1 MEDQDEAAR
10 RDAKA
15 RMAARKE
22 AVRLKRA
29 AAAEQAATAAAKAE
43 RSAPA
48 AKTLVDAACREG
60 TDVPDR
66 EADSQPPQLVMVPE
80 PAPQEPHAPAA
91 AVGGVDSAAL
101 RAKEQQLQQALEGQ
115 QAAEKE
121 ANSLKEMMA
130 LQAEGIGT
138 MQDELG
144 KLHAQ
149 LAAAR
154 SENADA
160 TARLPVADA
169 KQLRSLRRRT
179 RALAAELSSSKE
191 LMQQLINE
199 TAAGL
204 AASAAGAARLKVEVA
219 RSGQKLA
226 SLEVASES
234 LREQLTSER
243 VGRQKAQATAN
254 AAEQR
259 AAAADERVAR
269 ETQQLRDEAEEAIAD
284 RDALEKA
291 SKTRNARFAKV
302 QLAHAQKLEA
312 LEAELNSARLAG
324 SQANQKLE
332 QEVGRLTR
340 HVSALEATLQD
351 SEASAVEAA
360 EAAAD
365 SQADASAAKAREQ
378 EMRES
383 LGVMQEEARQATTR
397 AKEAEACSTRW
408 QARAEAAEA
417 AIAAADE
424 ARVAATQSAAQEVEA
439 AGGAI
444 EALIAERDAAKA
456 NAASLTEQ
464 IDALV
469 GRQGRLV
476 EEMMAQEEKLQR
488 LLGDGAV
495 DRRQVANALVAFFQ
509 VDNTSVR
516 FDRSLVGF
524 LPHLVR

>member
-1 MEDQDEAAR
+1 
-10 RDAKA
+10 
-15 RMAARKE
+15 
-22 AVRLKRA
+22 
-29 AAAEQAATAAAKAE
+29 
-43 RSAPA
+43 
-48 AKTLVDAACREG
+48 
-60 TDVPDR
+60 
-66 EADSQPPQLVMVPE
+66 
-80 PAPQEPHAPAA
+80 
-91 AVGGVDSAAL
+91 
-101 RAKEQQLQQALEGQ
+101 
-115 QAAEKE
+115 
-121 ANSLKEMMA
+121 
-130 LQAEGIGT
+130 
-138 MQDELG
+138 ELG

-302 QLAHAQKLEA
+302 QTAHAQKLEA

-324 SQANQKLE
+324 NQANQKLE

-383 LGVMQEEARQATTR
+383 L
-397 AKEAEACSTRW
+397 
-408 QARAEAAEA
+408 
-417 AIAAADE
+417 
-424 ARVAATQSAAQEVEA
+424 
-439 AGGAI
+439 
-444 EALIAERDAAKA
+444 
-456 NAASLTEQ
+456 
-464 IDALV
+464 
-469 GRQGRLV
+469 
-476 EEMMAQEEKLQR
+476 
-488 LLGDGAV
+488 
-495 DRRQVANALVAFFQ
+495 
-509 VDNTSVR
+509 
-516 FDRSLVGF
+516 
-524 LPHLVR
+524 

>member
-1 MEDQDEAAR
+1 
-10 RDAKA
+10 
-15 RMAARKE
+15 
-22 AVRLKRA
+22 
-29 AAAEQAATAAAKAE
+29 
-43 RSAPA
+43 
-48 AKTLVDAACREG
+48 
-60 TDVPDR
+60 
-66 EADSQPPQLVMVPE
+66 
-80 PAPQEPHAPAA
+80 
-91 AVGGVDSAAL
+91 
-101 RAKEQQLQQALEGQ
+101 
-115 QAAEKE
+115 
-121 ANSLKEMMA
+121 
-130 LQAEGIGT
+130 
-138 MQDELG
+138 
-144 KLHAQ
+144 
-149 LAAAR
+149 
-154 SENADA
+154 
-160 TARLPVADA
+160 
-169 KQLRSLRRRT
+169 
-179 RALAAELSSSKE
+179 LAAELSSSKE

-302 QLAHAQKLEA
+302 QTAHAQKLEA